1 MSLPTPPR
9 APAPVVPYPPPP
21 SYPPPVYGKAQRID
35 SRAVVA
41 LVLAIV
47 GLVLGLPLG
56 IPGLIC
62 GPFAYFTGKSANRR
76 IDASAGA
83 LGGRSL
89 AVSAWVLGIVAT
101 AAGAIITLIWMGVFL
116 IRVPTPP
123 PEFVR
128 SPAALGWPVRE
139 PTRAPAR
146 RIYTRH

>member
-1 MSLPTPPR
+1 M
-9 APAPVVPYPPPP
+9 
-21 SYPPPVYGKAQRID
+21 D

-62 GPFAYFTGKSANRR
+62 GPIAYFMGKSASGR

-89 AVSAWVLGIVAT
+89 AMSAWVLGIVAT
-101 AAGAIITLIWMGVFL
+101 AAGAIITLIWLVLVLVM
-116 IRVPTPP
+116 ISTP
-123 PEFVR
+123 
-128 SPAALGWPVRE
+128 AQ
-139 PTRAPAR
+139 
-146 RIYTRH
+146 